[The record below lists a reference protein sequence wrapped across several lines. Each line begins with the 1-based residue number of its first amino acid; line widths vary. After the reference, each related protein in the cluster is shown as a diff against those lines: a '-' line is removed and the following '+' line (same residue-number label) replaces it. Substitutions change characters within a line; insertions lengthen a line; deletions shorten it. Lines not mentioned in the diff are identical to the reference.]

1 MQDRYPDS
9 PPLPQQIGWIIDGR
23 FSTLIVAMVS
33 VLLLYMVVPVDSF
46 LKLGFAVTR
55 PIKLLLIGISLLL
68 VIWRSGLAWLLV
80 KYVNP
85 FLFLYFAL
93 AWTSLKWSIEPG
105 ETLPR
110 LITWGSCLA
119 VCFAFS
125 LVSWH
130 RLRFQNLL
138 LPVLTLL
145 LIASLIYGVLNP
157 RDVIESGTDNST
169 LNAWKGLALQ
179 KNQFGQL
186 SAFAGI
192 LWVHGYI
199 ARERRLWATL
209 FGVTISLVCLK
220 LSKSSTSLLA
230 LMLSCILLLMLQRI
244 PPNLKRYMP
253 AFVVTFASV
262 VVFYSLAV
270 LNVIPG
276 LDYLLEP
283 ITKMLGRDNTFT
295 GRTFIWEILRDHI
308 RHAPVLGSGYGA
320 YWIGADKTWSPSQI
334 MLQLLYFYPTQAHN
348 GYLEVLNDL
357 GYVGLSLLGGFLVM
371 FVRQALILFRIDRSQ
386 GSLYIALFFMQAVTN
401 LSQSVWF
408 CPFSFEFVIV
418 MFATFSMGRALL
430 DARLQQVF
438 SHQAESP
445 GPASLARQEIS
456 PLHWR
461 GRTWN

>member
-1 MQDRYPDS
+1 MQDRNPNAPYS
-9 PPLPQQIGWIIDGR
+9 SQLTGWVVDRR
-23 FSTLIVAMVS
+23 FNTLIVAMVS
-33 VLLLYMVVPVDSF
+33 VLLLYMVVPIDSLF
-46 LKLGFAVTR
+46 KLNFAITRPLKLV
-55 PIKLLLIGISLLL
+55 LIGISLLMI
-68 VIWRSGLAWLLV
+68 IWRSGMAWLLA
-80 KYVNP
+80 KHVNP

-93 AWTSLKWSIEPG
+93 AWASLEWSIEPG
-105 ETLPR
+105 ETLAR
-110 LITWGSCLA
+110 LITANSCLA
-119 VCFAFS
+119 VCLAFA

-138 LPVLTLL
+138 LPALTLL
-145 LIASLIYGVLNP
+145 LVASLIYGLLNP

-199 ARERRLWATL
+199 AKERKLWAVL
-209 FGVTISLVCLK
+209 FGVTVSLICLK

-230 LMLSCILLLMLQRI
+230 MVLSCALLLMLQRI

-253 AFVVTFASV
+253 ALIVIFASV

-283 ITKMLGRDNTFT
+283 ITKLLGRDNTFT

-308 RHAPVLGSGYGA
+308 RHAPMLGSGYGA
-320 YWIGADKTWSPSQI
+320 YWIGSDKTWSPSQI
-334 MLQLLYFYPTQAHN
+334 MVQMLYFYPTQAHN

-357 GYVGLSLLGGFLVM
+357 GYLGLSLLGGFLVM
-371 FVRQALILFRIDRSQ
+371 FVRQALALFRIDRTQ

-408 CPFSFEFVIV
+408 GPYSFEFVIM
-418 MFATFSMGRALL
+418 MFATLSMGRALL
-430 DARLQQVF
+430 DARLREVF
-438 SHQAESP
+438 SEQPRPP
-445 GPASLARQEIS
+445 GPGNLMQQDVS
-456 PLHWR
+456 PLHWQ
-461 GRTWN
+461 GRTWS